1 MFGAS
6 AAIYWGNSTYVAFT
20 SSFAGTGGIIDA
32 VVEPEAMVGV
42 VACSGALFE
51 GDFLR
56 ERKPIVGVVRE
67 EMQARLNF

>member
-1 MFGAS
+1 
-6 AAIYWGNSTYVAFT
+6 
-20 SSFAGTGGIIDA
+20 
-32 VVEPEAMVGV
+32 MVGV

-67 EMQARLNF
+67 EMQARLSFCRQVKAVVVLMEKVRSAGRRR